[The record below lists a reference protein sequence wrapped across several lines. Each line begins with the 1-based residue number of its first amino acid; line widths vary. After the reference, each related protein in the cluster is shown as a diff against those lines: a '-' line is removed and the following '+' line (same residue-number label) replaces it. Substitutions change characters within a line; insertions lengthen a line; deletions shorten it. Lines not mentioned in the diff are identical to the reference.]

1 MSVMSPDPTQPV
13 EFVSL
18 KWEYWTCLASYLER
32 SFLNEKGKEGW
43 ELIFVESGRAFFKR
57 PLQEDSLR
65 TTIRY
70 RKGADRGKG

>member
-1 MSVMSPDPTQPV
+1 MSVVSFDPNQPV
-13 EFVSL
+13 EFTSS

-32 SFLNEKGKEGW
+32 SFLNEKGKDGW

-57 PLQEDSLR
+57 PLQEDGFG
-65 TTIRY
+65 TTIKY